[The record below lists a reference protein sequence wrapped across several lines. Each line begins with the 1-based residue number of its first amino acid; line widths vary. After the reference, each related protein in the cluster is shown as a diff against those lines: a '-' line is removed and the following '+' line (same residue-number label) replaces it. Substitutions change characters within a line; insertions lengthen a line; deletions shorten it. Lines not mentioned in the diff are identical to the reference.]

1 MKRLAVEQGNV
12 SLRQAARLAK
22 RGLVVLTE
30 RGRPITAL
38 VDVGDDL
45 ALEAFALSRNKAF
58 MAYLDACAA
67 SVSAGRGVSIELVR
81 NEFGL
86 SNRRRLRGIGAR
98 ASASKRRR

>member
-67 SVSAGRGVSIELVR
+67 SVSASLSARLNVGMAIER
-81 NEFGL
+81 IGFRA
-86 SNRRRLRGIGAR
+86 RRPPAGE
-98 ASASKRRR
+98 